1 MKTKMLICLIILC
14 FNLFLFAEEIV
25 ILHTN
30 DHHGRP
36 LASKLS
42 DLPGGG
48 LSARSTLVQK
58 IRSQHKNVLLLDAG
72 DINDGLIE
80 SNMFEAEPDII
91 AYNYLKY
98 DAMTLGNHEF
108 YKSLEKLN
116 KQKSLMNFPLLSANI
131 LYKDE
136 SYVAKPYI
144 IKTYNDT
151 IKVGIIG
158 LTTNSTKYSAPLAVT
173 NQLIFIDEIEA
184 CQKIVDSIKDST
196 DMIIALVHLGMSE
209 DPEYGSF
216 KLAKYVNG
224 LDLVIDG
231 HSHTYLQKEIWIKNV
246 TETDSIPVVQ
256 AACWGAFLGKVKVD
270 VQKDKAHFISWDLI
284 PINASMKGEYM
295 GEYIQED
302 PELLKILQ
310 PYKDKTEQL
319 LGEVIAQSDKK
330 YTTDTVRKSE
340 NELATLTLDA
350 MMWYFDSYK
359 PDFAIT
365 NGGGI
370 RSQMNQ
376 GDIKKS
382 DIYNILPFDNS
393 VTLIELRGKDIKVI
407 CEHLLKRKMGTGGFL
422 HFTNNFKLIANPD
435 STIKQVL
442 LNDKELIDTKTYK
455 VLTNSYLASGGDAY
469 EAFLYGKVIET
480 ETLMQREILIEYL
493 QKKLKGIVKLQA
505 KPQIIFNKL

>member
-1 MKTKMLICLIILC
+1 MKTKVFICLFILS
-14 FNLFLFAEEIV
+14 FTLYIFAEEII

-58 IRSQHKNVLLLDAG
+58 IRNEHKNVLLLDAG

-80 SNMFEAEPDII
+80 SNMFEAAPDIVG
-91 AYNYLKY
+91 YNYLKY

-108 YKSLEKLN
+108 YKSLDKLK
-116 KQKSLMNFPLLSANI
+116 KQKEMMKFPLLSANI
-131 LYKDE
+131 LLKDQ

-151 IKVGIIG
+151 LKIGIIG
-158 LTTNSTKYSAPLAVT
+158 LTTNSTKFSAPLSVT
-173 NQLIFIDEIEA
+173 NQLIFNDEIET
-184 CQKIVDSIKDST
+184 CQKIVNAIKDST

-216 KLAKYVNG
+216 KLAKYVDG

-256 AACWGAFLGKVKVD
+256 AACWGAFLGKVMFD
-270 VQKDKAHFISWDLI
+270 VQKDKTRFLSWDLI

-302 PELLKILQ
+302 QELLKILQ
-310 PYKDKTEQL
+310 PYKDQTEQL

-330 YTTDTVRKSE
+330 YTTDTVRKRE
-340 NELATLTLDA
+340 NELASLTLDA
-350 MMWYFDSYK
+350 MMWYFKSFK

-370 RSQMNQ
+370 RSQMSE
-376 GDIKKS
+376 GDVKKS

-393 VTLIELRGKDIKVI
+393 VTLIELKGKDIKVI

-442 LNDKELIDTKTYK
+442 LNDKELNDTMTYK
-455 VLTNSYLASGGDAY
+455 VLTNSYLATGGDAY

-480 ETLMQREILIEYL
+480 EPLMQREVVIDYL
-493 QKKLKGIVKLQA
+493 QKYLKGKVKLEA
-505 KPQIIFNKL
+505 KPQIIFMK